1 MKGYIGNRNWSFKKI
16 YRSGVNKDV
25 VSLPNCS
32 TCCQRMRKER
42 AAGTC
47 VLSCTLH
54 FYNLIC
60 LRRWL
65 RNSITQSILSGPCQH
80 RAQISSASCLSQKNK
95 NTSHKYDPSLTPG
108 VPQFKLCSG
117 SLSHVDELIYL
128 PAVNRSAETLA
139 PVEEDKEFDRK
150 ESPVRLLDRSRLSKF
165 SSTLNES
172 F

>member
-1 MKGYIGNRNWSFKKI
+1 M
-16 YRSGVNKDV
+16 

-95 NTSHKYDPSLTPG
+95 NTSHKYDPGLMPG
-108 VPQFKLCSG
+108 VPQFKFCH
-117 SLSHVDELIYL
+117 SLNSAQALSLILMSSFIFPQSTGPRRHLL
-128 PAVNRSAETLA
+128 PLRKTRSLTE
-139 PVEEDKEFDRK
+139 K
-150 ESPVRLLDRSRLSKF
+150 SPVRLLDRSRLSKF
-165 SSTLNES
+165 SSTLDES
-172 F
+172 FWVCL